1 MATRFQLKRSAVGG
15 VSPTALD
22 LATAELAVN
31 LADKKLFTSN
41 GTSIFEIGSNL
52 TSLSVGNTTT
62 VQTLN
67 STGIYS
73 TGVVNTV
80 SLTIGTSTIANATG
94 VYTTGTVNGA
104 ILQTGG
110 GLGSITSGVYSNSTI
125 IFVGNSTVNATIN
138 STSFSGTANNASSLG
153 GTAAASYQ
161 LNSTLNANIAS
172 YLPTYTGVVNGS
184 SHTTG
189 STGTGSGGLIA
200 NVTTLFIGNNTVN
213 AVLNTTG
220 LNINTASIVNTSGV
234 YTTGVVNGATV
245 SVGTSFTANTTRL
258 VLDTTVGLQ
267 ANGGIGTAGQVLT
280 SNATTVYWSTPTTG
294 TVTSISTGNGLS
306 GGPITSTGTVS
317 VLANSGITANSTG
330 TFVTQGTGMVV
341 NATGVHVNATYIGT
355 LSANNTTY
363 LNGQLAAYY
372 TNASNITTGTLPWA
386 RAPTGTVNTSAA
398 FTFSGL
404 HTFNGN
410 TSALSAVFV
419 NAGETSTISATA
431 ATGTINYDVT
441 TQSVLYYTTNAS
453 ANWTVNFRGSSG
465 TSLNTALATNQS
477 ITVAFLVTQGATAYY
492 ASAHQI
498 DGSSVTPK
506 WQGGTAPTAG
516 NPSSIDVYVYTIIKT
531 ASATF
536 TVLASQTKY
545 A

>member
-1 MATRFQLKRSAVGG
+1 MANTRFQLKRSTIGG
-15 VSPTALD
+15 VMPTTSD
-22 LATAELAVN
+22 ITTAELGLNVV
-31 LADKKLFTSN
+31 DRKLFSSN

-73 TGVVNTV
+73 TGVVNAV

-184 SHTTG
+184 SYTTG

-234 YTTGVVNGATV
+234 YTTGTVNGATI

-258 VLDTTVGLQ
+258 VLGTTVGLQ
-267 ANGGIGTAGQVLT
+267 ANGGIGTAGQILT
-280 SNATTVYWSTPTTG
+280 SNGTSVYWSP
-294 TVTSISTGNGLS
+294 
-306 GGPITSTGTVS
+306 
-317 VLANSGITANSTG
+317 
-330 TFVTQGTGMVV
+330 
-341 NATGVHVNATYIGT
+341 
-355 LSANNTTY
+355 SANNTTY

-386 RAPTGTVNTSAA
+386 QAPTGTVNTSAA

-453 ANWTVNFRGSSG
+453 GNWTVNFRGSSG